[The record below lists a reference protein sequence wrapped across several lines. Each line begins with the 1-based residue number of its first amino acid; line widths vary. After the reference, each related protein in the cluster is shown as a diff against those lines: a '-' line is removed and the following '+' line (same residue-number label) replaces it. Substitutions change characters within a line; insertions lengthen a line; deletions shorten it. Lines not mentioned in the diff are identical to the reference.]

1 MENLLLSAHVLAGIL
16 FVGPV
21 AVTTSL
27 FPRFAPVSAGASTDT
42 PATPGPPGVPVRN
55 ERSASVARMLH
66 GVTRVYGVLALVV
79 PVLGLVLAAVQG
91 RLGEVWIIVAMVLTA
106 VAGGLLALRIAP
118 GQRAV
123 LELPDD
129 AARLRGLSMLTGV
142 FNLLWAAVVV
152 LMVVRPGSSV

>member
-27 FPRFAPVSAGASTDT
+27 FPRFAPLSAGAGD
-42 PATPGPPGVPVRN
+42 PAAGPAGDPAEPDARSG
-55 ERSASVARMLH
+55 RSASVARMLH

-79 PVLGLVLAAVQG
+79 PVIGLVLAAVQG
-91 RLGEVWIIVAMVLTA
+91 RLGEIWVVVAMVLTA

-118 GQRAV
+118 GQRAA
-123 LELPDD
+123 LD
-129 AARLRGLSMLTGV
+129 APGDAGRLRSLSMLTGV

-152 LMVVRPGSSV
+152 LMVVRPGSV

>member
-27 FPRFAPVSAGASTDT
+27 FPRFAPVAAGAPGPGAT
-42 PATPGPPGVPVRN
+42 PAADPSVRS
-55 ERSASVARMLH
+55 ERSASVAQVLH

-79 PVLGLVLAAVQG
+79 PVIGLVLAAVQG
-91 RLGEVWIIVAMVLTA
+91 RLGEIWVVVAMVLTA

-118 GQRAV
+118 GQRAA
-123 LELPDD
+123 LD
-129 AARLRGLSMLTGV
+129 APGDAGRLRSLSMLTGV

-152 LMVVRPGSSV
+152 LMVVRPGSV

>member
-27 FPRFAPVSAGASTDT
+27 FPRFAPVSAGAS
-42 PATPGPPGVPVRN
+42 AGASAAPGSPGTAVRN

-118 GQRAV
+118 AQRAV
-123 LELPDD
+123 LEVPGD

-152 LMVVRPGSSV
+152 LMVVRPGSV